1 MNKNDAPLELFMT
14 PRPSKSVSLS
24 VPLDTFSNI
33 ERIAASRDMAPEA
46 LMKLYIGQGL
56 RQDSAQSF
64 SERLIATT
72 AEVLA
77 RHIASEQERIEIIQ
91 EIRGK
96 TAA

>member
-1 MNKNDAPLELFMT
+1 MSKNDAPLELSVA

-24 VPLDTFSNI
+24 IPLDTFSNI
-33 ERIAASRDMAPEA
+33 ERVAANRDMAPEA

-56 RQDSAQSF
+56 RLDSAQLF

-77 RHIASEQERIEIIQ
+77 RHIASEE
-91 EIRGK
+91 
-96 TAA
+96 